1 MPLTASV
8 GLATLAA
15 IAGLLVGPHLPG
27 LVLPVLVLVSVPGAP
42 ELVYVTLSTYLQHN
56 TRSEFRATSMSIAEG
71 CFSIQMLW
79 LFPLVGYVVQHA
91 GYGIGLRP
99 LRGRSWRPA
108 RRSSSPPSGC
118 RASSRRRRPPR
129 VRPMPQGRKLI
140 AENRKAR
147 HDFHILERVEAG
159 VALQGTEV
167 KSLRDGGGNLRDAFA
182 QLRDGEVFLVG
193 ANIAPYRQGNIQNHE
208 PLRDRK
214 LLLHRREIGQLG
226 KKVAERGMT
235 LVPLALYFSDGR
247 VKVELGLAK
256 GKEGVDKRRAVAD
269 RDARR
274 ADRPGPARRRERS
287 PNR

>member
-1 MPLTASV
+1 VA
-8 GLATLAA
+8 
-15 IAGLLVGPHLPG
+15 
-27 LVLPVLVLVSVPGAP
+27 
-42 ELVYVTLSTYLQHN
+42 
-56 TRSEFRATSMSIAEG
+56 
-71 CFSIQMLW
+71 
-79 LFPLVGYVVQHA
+79 
-91 GYGIGLRP
+91 
-99 LRGRSWRPA
+99 
-108 RRSSSPPSGC
+108 
-118 RASSRRRRPPR
+118 
-129 VRPMPQGRKLI
+129 QGRKLI

-182 QLRDGEVFLVG
+182 QLRDGEVYLVG

-235 LVPLALYFSDGR
+235 LVPLSLYFSDGR

-256 GKEGVDKRRAVAD
+256 GKEGIDKRRSIAD

-274 ADRPGPARRRERS
+274 QMERAMRERERGPAR
-287 PNR
+287 